1 MRVLEVTKESIEPL
15 LATEPGL
22 LERVSH
28 VLATRQSSLSAIA
41 STAHQNQVLQSDI
54 LAQMRRFF
62 ARAFH

>member
-1 MRVLEVTKESIEPL
+1 MRVLEVTKQSIEPL
-15 LATEPGL
+15 LAAEPGL

-28 VLATRQSSLSAIA
+28 VLAMRQSGLSEIA
-41 STAHQNQVLQSDI
+41 SSASHKEALQSDI